1 MEKNLQLLPLKDIN
15 DEKEFCKGTR
25 FRQYGIGLNVDD
37 KNDDF
42 YEYMLAEIPSERNFM
57 LLTCVEGYKSGSAL
71 ALVKTIED
79 KTKFIVNGKA
89 IKYSMG
95 IENTYLKEE

>member
-1 MEKNLQLLPLKDIN
+1 MKLIPLKDIE
-15 DEKEFCKGTR
+15 DEIEFWKGTR
-25 FRQYGIGLNVDD
+25 FRQYGIGLNVDN

-42 YEYMLAEIPSERNFM
+42 YEYMFVEIPGKRESM

-71 ALVKTIED
+71 AYVKTLKD
-79 KTKFIVNGKA
+79 QTKFAVNGKA

-95 IENTYLKEE
+95 IENTYLKKE